1 MNMKKFLIHLSLILA
16 FIFIYLLQ
24 SIFFT
29 NFTIAGIK
37 PNLFVIL
44 MLFIGLYTGRSMGI
58 IYGIIYGVLIDLWI
72 GKNIGITS
80 VCLALV
86 GIVGGI
92 FDKNFSKDSRI
103 IIIFIG
109 ALSTVLYETAVYILQ
124 IILFNINVEVL
135 SFIKILLIET
145 IYNILILVILYPLIR
160 NSGYEIESEIKV
172 DKILTRY
179 F

>member
-72 GKNIGITS
+72 GKNIGIT
-80 VCLALV
+80 
-86 GIVGGI
+86 
-92 FDKNFSKDSRI
+92 
-103 IIIFIG
+103 
-109 ALSTVLYETAVYILQ
+109 
-124 IILFNINVEVL
+124 
-135 SFIKILLIET
+135 
-145 IYNILILVILYPLIR
+145 
-160 NSGYEIESEIKV
+160 
-172 DKILTRY
+172 
-179 F
+179 

>member
-1 MNMKKFLIHLSLILA
+1 M
-16 FIFIYLLQ
+16 
-24 SIFFT
+24 
-29 NFTIAGIK
+29 
-37 PNLFVIL
+37 
-44 MLFIGLYTGRSMGI
+44 
-58 IYGIIYGVLIDLWI
+58 
-72 GKNIGITS
+72 
-80 VCLALV
+80 

-160 NSGYEIESEIKV
+160 NAGYEIESEIKG